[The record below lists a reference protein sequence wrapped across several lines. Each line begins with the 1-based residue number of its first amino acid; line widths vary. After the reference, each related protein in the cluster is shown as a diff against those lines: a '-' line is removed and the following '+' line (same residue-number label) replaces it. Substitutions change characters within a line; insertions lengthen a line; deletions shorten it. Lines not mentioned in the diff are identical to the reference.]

1 MEEDNEMNELTI
13 NGTCYQYQQQ
23 YLKDD
28 ELWECSYVDL
38 HGKIAEVASGN
49 LVSYDES
56 LGTAKKEL
64 DMLIKDNELEFGID
78 NEVIIWKYLDAE
90 TQRKIKVK
98 AHGLKMELWGEWDSD
113 ENRYAKWRKYMHA
126 YCGIWFSKSQFDR
139 M

>member
-1 MEEDNEMNELTI
+1 MNELTI

-78 NEVIIWKYLDAE
+78 NEVIIWK
-90 TQRKIKVK
+90 
-98 AHGLKMELWGEWDSD
+98 
-113 ENRYAKWRKYMHA
+113 
-126 YCGIWFSKSQFDR
+126 
-139 M
+139 